1 MAKHSAAIMATEKII
16 IKGITTSGKK
26 FRPSDWAQRLATAVG
41 TSGPGR
47 RIKYHPKV
55 QVALIEGINCVVIVK
70 SLEEEAP
77 MLYSFL
83 TNFADTNQLQVE
95 DF

>member
-1 MAKHSAAIMATEKII
+1 MAAEKIL
-16 IKGITTSGKK
+16 IKGITTNGAK

-55 QVALIEGINCVVIVK
+55 QVALIDGINCVVVVK

-83 TNFADTNQLQVE
+83 VNFAVNNQLQIE
-95 DF
+95 DQ

>member
-1 MAKHSAAIMATEKII
+1 MATEKII
-16 IKGITTSGKK
+16 IKGVTTNGDK

-41 TSGPGR
+41 TPGHGR

-55 QVALIEGINCVVIVK
+55 QVALIEGINCVVVAK
-70 SLEEEAP
+70 DLEQEAP

-83 TNFADTNQLQVE
+83 TDFAITNQLQME
-95 DF
+95 DS

>member
-1 MAKHSAAIMATEKII
+1 MATEKIL
-16 IKGITTSGKK
+16 IKGITTSGAK

-41 TSGPGR
+41 SSGPGR

-55 QVALIEGINCVVIVK
+55 QIALVEGINCVVVTK
-70 SLEEEAP
+70 DLEEESP

-83 TNFADTNQLQVE
+83 TNFANTNHLQVE
-95 DF
+95 DYP